1 MNREQQMNRI
11 ELIRLQTI
19 HGHSYYLP
27 SGMIPF
33 QEDAIRESGVY
44 EPATSAAIYDYVKP
58 GMNVIEGG
66 ACCGYHALNL
76 AKAVG
81 AGGKVHCFEANPLLV
96 EILKKNI
103 EINGYND
110 QVEII
115 HAGIWCAESIM
126 PFPMLGAG
134 LGGASF
140 KNSYQLAAAP
150 TVPVRMVALDD
161 LYADQ
166 RVDFIRMDI
175 EGSELEALKGA
186 ERILREQGP
195 AMILEWIPDN
205 SSLSESVELFNLLKK
220 YKYQIYRITNDG
232 LIRIIGCEDL
242 HSKHVAEH
250 ERDILCCRDIPDQV
264 QGA

>member
-115 HAGIWCAESIM
+115 HAGIWCAESVM
-126 PFPMLGAG
+126 PFPMLRAG

-205 SSLSESVELFNLLKK
+205 SSPGESAELFNMLTKHG
-220 YKYQIYRITNDG
+220 YRIYRITSER
-232 LIRIIGCEDL
+232 LVRISGCDDITGG
-242 HSKHVAEH
+242 SPVTRD
-250 ERDILCCRDIPDQV
+250 RDILCCKEDIE
-264 QGA
+264 